1 MAKKARFNKALD
13 RDLKSRVALER
24 AGAATRQ
31 YFIAPSL
38 GLAFILIVGLLTSVF
53 LGWMGCGCGWEHKGL
68 MPCDI
73 YQRPDALNV
82 NYGIPTQLCQESAQG
97 SGIFKREWTKATV
110 TM

>member
-1 MAKKARFNKALD
+1 
-13 RDLKSRVALER
+13 
-24 AGAATRQ
+24 
-31 YFIAPSL
+31 
-38 GLAFILIVGLLTSVF
+38 
-53 LGWMGCGCGWEHKGL
+53 MGCGCGWEHKGL

-82 NYGIPTQLCQESAQG
+82 DYGIPTQLCQESAQG